1 MYFLF
6 FASSP
11 LLFASNNNTMT
22 DGKPRARDLPD
33 LVPGVGL
40 PHFNVIVIVLFV
52 ALSGMSF
59 FSVAPFIYLAPLWVL
74 GAVLLVAVNIVI
86 PAAFAGA
93 PATGK
98 AD

>member
-1 MYFLF
+1 
-6 FASSP
+6 
-11 LLFASNNNTMT
+11 MT
-22 DGKPRARDLPD
+22 DGTPRARDLPD

-40 PHFNVIVIVLFV
+40 PHFNVIVFVLFV

-59 FSVAPFIYLAPLWVL
+59 FAVAPFIYLAPLWVL
-74 GAVLLVAVNIVI
+74 GAILLVAVNIVI